1 MRKRRVA
8 SPLSRRVRRVARPHT
23 GLWRLRYA
31 RYPGS
36 RLRSGNPAA
45 QVAVRLVLLGS
56 PPDTV
61 HGAALRGTD
70 PSSLLTW
77 VRRHNAVPGA
87 GIHPCCSG
95 LQVQGTANSPTSAA
109 LRGTDPSSLL
119 TWVRRHIAVPGAGI
133 HPCCSGLQV
142 QGTANSP
149 TSEALPRAGRIR
161 AVPGRLVLLSYIIF
175 ARLSILFFDFLKSAG
190 ERAGP
195 PPPRK
200 TGGECRPGAALPSS
214 GFTVTRPWTR
224 AQCPPAPG
232 RY

>member
-109 LRGTDPSSLL
+109 L
-119 TWVRRHIAVPGAGI
+119 
-133 HPCCSGLQV
+133 
-142 QGTANSP
+142 
-149 TSEALPRAGRIR
+149 PRAGGLSGR
-161 AVPGRLVLLSYIIF
+161 GRL
-175 ARLSILFFDFLKSAG
+175 ILCYHTSFSPDYQYGFL
-190 ERAGP
+190 RF
-195 PPPRK
+195 RK
-200 TGGECRPGAALPSS
+200 NISCNYPKP
-214 GFTVTRPWTR
+214 
-224 AQCPPAPG
+224 C
-232 RY
+232 YNN

>member
-109 LRGTDPSSLL
+109 L
-119 TWVRRHIAVPGAGI
+119 
-133 HPCCSGLQV
+133 
-142 QGTANSP
+142 
-149 TSEALPRAGRIR
+149 PRAGRIR

-200 TGGECRPGAALPSS
+200 TGGERRPGAALPSS

-224 AQCPPAPG
+224 ARCPPAPG
-232 RY
+232 RC

>member
-1 MRKRRVA
+1 MKNGEGRRMRKRRVA

-109 LRGTDPSSLL
+109 L
-119 TWVRRHIAVPGAGI
+119 
-133 HPCCSGLQV
+133 
-142 QGTANSP
+142 
-149 TSEALPRAGRIR
+149 PRAGRVSTACQQ
-161 AVPGRLVLLSYIIF
+161 AVLDIIHHF
-175 ARLSILFFDFLKSAG
+175 CRFINITFLFFKKGLYKNSNYAIIVW
-190 ERAGP
+190 
-195 PPPRK
+195 
-200 TGGECRPGAALPSS
+200 C
-214 GFTVTRPWTR
+214 
-224 AQCPPAPG
+224 
-232 RY
+232 

>member
-61 HGAALRGTD
+61 HGAALRRTD
-70 PSSLLTW
+70 PSTPLTE
-77 VRRHNAVPGA
+77 VGRHNIGPGA

-109 LRGTDPSSLL
+109 LPWAGPVVRRRGKLVFVIIQHFLQFINITFEFFQIGSLL
-119 TWVRRHIAVPGAGI
+119 LVNLCYNTLCLSLLLHDVQFDM
-133 HPCCSGLQV
+133 GL
-142 QGTANSP
+142 
-149 TSEALPRAGRIR
+149 
-161 AVPGRLVLLSYIIF
+161 
-175 ARLSILFFDFLKSAG
+175 
-190 ERAGP
+190 
-195 PPPRK
+195 
-200 TGGECRPGAALPSS
+200 
-214 GFTVTRPWTR
+214 
-224 AQCPPAPG
+224 
-232 RY
+232 